1 MSPNLRKAARGRD
14 CMVRLENV
22 CSHDP
27 ETVVLAHFRLA
38 GISGMGLKP
47 PDAIASFCC
56 AACHSYVDT
65 HKDDATQLAFA
76 HGVFRTQ
83 AALMREGLLK

>member
-1 MSPNLRKAARGRD
+1 MNLRKAARGRQ
-14 CMVRLENV
+14 CQVRLPV
-22 CSHDP
+22 CNGDP

-47 PDAIASFCC
+47 PDAIASFRC

-76 HGVFRTQ
+76 HGVFRTP